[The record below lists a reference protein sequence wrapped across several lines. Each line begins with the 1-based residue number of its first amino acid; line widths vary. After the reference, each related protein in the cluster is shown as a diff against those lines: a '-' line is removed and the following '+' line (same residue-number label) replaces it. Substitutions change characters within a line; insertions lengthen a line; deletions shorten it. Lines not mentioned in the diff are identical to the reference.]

1 MIRVLKD
8 GNALTLHV
16 ISQHISSATCQSFS
30 RRNYRSVC
38 SQHLLHINDC
48 LMFWISIDFNKKKL
62 CYSLK
67 KDLYP
72 MDSGTLPL
80 NHWDQN
86 FVIMWPAKTY
96 PAWEVFKW
104 LHHVEPVEVHCSC
117 GHCVIT
123 SDIQCVKELITC
135 IWSVQVH
142 EFRNIRDIKLSGLPD
157 LQSNLLFP

>member
-1 MIRVLKD
+1 MIRVLEH
-8 GNALTLHV
+8 GNALKLHV
-16 ISQHISSATCQSFS
+16 ISQHISSVTCESFS
-30 RRNYRSVC
+30 RRNYRSVS

-86 FVIMWPAKTY
+86 FVMWQAKTY

-123 SDIQCVKELITC
+123 SDIQCVKELIT
-135 IWSVQVH
+135 WSVQVN
-142 EFRNIRDIKLSGLPD
+142 EFRNIRDISRLPD